1 MYIFVHFWPLQT
13 TKGSW
18 ACQHE
23 IRYSPVWNRN
33 GRVCLRDRTMKAGII
48 GLPSVGKTTIF
59 NVLMQGKA
67 AAGTGGGR
75 KLEPNV
81 GIVKVPDARLDFL
94 SSKFNPEKTT
104 FATVEF
110 VDVQGLARSPSG
122 KSQDMALAP
131 VRTVDALVHVVR
143 AFLDESVP
151 HSEGAVDPERDK
163 RNLDYELMLAD
174 IGSIE
179 KRMERLEKDLKKLK
193 NAALEKELAYLQR
206 AKAWLESE
214 RPLREM
220 QISEEEKK
228 LVKGFAFLSEKPMI
242 YVENISEDSL
252 DRLRHPDAH
261 VSLRPNTEQT
271 IICGKLEAE
280 MAQLPPE
287 ELKTFL
293 ADYGLTESG
302 SERLIRTTYRL
313 LGLISFFTVG
323 EEECRA
329 WTITRGTNAQNA
341 AAVIHTDL
349 SDHFIR
355 AEVSYF
361 EDFVK
366 HGTMQVLKE
375 KGLLRLEGKEY
386 PVKDGDIM
394 TIRHSG

>member
-1 MYIFVHFWPLQT
+1 
-13 TKGSW
+13 
-18 ACQHE
+18 
-23 IRYSPVWNRN
+23 
-33 GRVCLRDRTMKAGII
+33 MKAGII
-48 GLPSVGKTTIF
+48 GLQSVGKTTVF
-59 NVLMQGKA
+59 NVLTQGKA
-67 AAGTGGGR
+67 AAGPAAGR
-75 KLEPNV
+75 RLEPNV
-81 GIVKVPDARLDFL
+81 GIVKVPDTRLDFL

-104 FATVEF
+104 YAAVEF
-110 VDVQGLARSPSG
+110 VDVQGLVRG
-122 KSQDMALAP
+122 KGQDMALAP

-143 AFLDESVP
+143 VFQDDSVP
-151 HSEGAVDPERDK
+151 HSEGAVDAERDK

-174 IGSIE
+174 IASIE

-214 RPLREM
+214 KPLREM
-220 QISEEEKK
+220 EIGEDEKK

-242 YVENISEDSL
+242 YVENIGEDQL
-252 DRLRHPDAH
+252 DRLRHPDANRT
-261 VSLRPNTEQT
+261 LRPNTEQT

-280 MAQLPPE
+280 MAELPAD

-293 ADYGLTESG
+293 ADYALTDSG
-302 SERLIRTTYRL
+302 AERLIRTTYRL

-329 WTITRGTNAQNA
+329 WTIARGTNAQNA
-341 AAVIHTDL
+341 AGVIHTDL
-349 SDHFIR
+349 ADHFIR
-355 AEVSYF
+355 AEVCHYD
-361 EDFVK
+361 DFAK
-366 HGTMQVLKE
+366 HGTMLALKE

>member
-1 MYIFVHFWPLQT
+1 
-13 TKGSW
+13 
-18 ACQHE
+18 
-23 IRYSPVWNRN
+23 
-33 GRVCLRDRTMKAGII
+33 MKAGII

-59 NVLMQGKA
+59 NVLTHGQA
-67 AAGTGGGR
+67 AAGPAAGR
-75 KLEPNV
+75 RAEPNV
-81 GIVKVPDARLDFL
+81 GIVKVPDERLDFL

-143 AFLDESVP
+143 AFQDESVP
-151 HSEGAVDPERDK
+151 HSEGGLDPERDK

-179 KRMERLEKDLKKLK
+179 KRMERVEKDLKKLK
-193 NAALEKELAYLQR
+193 NAAFEKELAYLQR

-214 RPLREM
+214 KPLREM
-220 QISEEEKK
+220 EISEDEKK

-242 YVENISEDSL
+242 YVENIGEDQL

-261 VSLRPNTEQT
+261 TTLRPNTEQT

-280 MAQLPPE
+280 MAELPDE

-293 ADYGLTESG
+293 ADYGLAQAG
-302 SERLIRTTYRL
+302 AERLIRTTYRL

-329 WTITRGTNAQNA
+329 WTITRGTTAQNA
-341 AAVIHTDL
+341 AGVIHTDL
-349 SDHFIR
+349 ADHFIR
-355 AEVSYF
+355 AEVCHY
-361 EDFVK
+361 EDIAR
-366 HGTMQVLKE
+366 HGS
-375 KGLLRLEGKEY
+375 R
-386 PVKDGDIM
+386 
-394 TIRHSG
+394 

>member
-1 MYIFVHFWPLQT
+1 M
-13 TKGSW
+13 
-18 ACQHE
+18 
-23 IRYSPVWNRN
+23 
-33 GRVCLRDRTMKAGII
+33 RDRNHRIYSQPQTAQIYFAFSYAYEIDMKAGII

-59 NVLMQGKA
+59 NVLTQGKA
-67 AAGTGGGR
+67 AAGPAGR
-75 KLEPNV
+75 KQEPNV
-81 GIVKVPDARLDFL
+81 GIVRVPDARLDFL

-104 FATVEF
+104 HATVEF
-110 VDVQGLARSPSG
+110 VDVQGLVRG
-122 KSQDMALAP
+122 KGQDMALAP

-143 AFLDESVP
+143 AFKDESVP
-151 HSEGAVDPERDK
+151 HSEGGIDPERDK

-179 KRMERLEKDLKKLK
+179 KRMERLEKDLKKIK

-220 QISEEEKK
+220 EISEEEKK

-242 YVENISEDSL
+242 YVENIGEDQL

-261 VSLRPNTEQT
+261 GTLRPNTEQT

-280 MAQLPPE
+280 MAELPAD
-287 ELKTFL
+287 ELTTFL
-293 ADYGLTESG
+293 SDYGLTESG
-302 SERLIRTTYRL
+302 AERLIRTTYRL

-329 WTITRGTNAQNA
+329 WTITGGTNAQNA
-341 AAVIHTDL
+341 AGVIHTDL
-349 SDHFIR
+349 ADYFIR
-355 AEVSYF
+355 SEVCSYT
-361 EDFVK
+361 DFK
-366 HGTMQVLKE
+366 NHGTLQALKE

-386 PVKDGDIM
+386 IVKDGDIM